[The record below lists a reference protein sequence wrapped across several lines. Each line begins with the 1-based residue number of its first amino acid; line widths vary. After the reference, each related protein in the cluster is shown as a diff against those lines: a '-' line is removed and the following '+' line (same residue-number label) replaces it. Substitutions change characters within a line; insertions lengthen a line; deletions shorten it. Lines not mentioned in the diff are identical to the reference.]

1 MHVCIFMECLALL
14 QLAMIGQGDNN
25 RQLDGDDKSD
35 KLSSENDKDAV
46 VINCDSD
53 QEKSEWPD
61 FG

>member
-1 MHVCIFMECLALL
+1 
-14 QLAMIGQGDNN
+14 MIGQGDNN
-25 RQLDGDDKSD
+25 RQPDGDDKSD

-61 FG
+61 FGGKTIYR